1 MIRIA
6 IVDDDLSVCTKIYRY
21 LVEYDVK
28 YDADFEVDQFTSCE
42 DLAES
47 MGNIKYDLIFLDI
60 EFPEMNGIELSQKIR
75 HIFKNIKTQIIF
87 ISAKQSYAMD
97 LFSVQPFDFMIK
109 PIERTAL
116 FGVISKFIDYYNK
129 TNKFFT
135 FTYENVKHNIAI
147 NLIIYI
153 KSEGKKLLIHTL
165 ENNLY
170 VYKKFSDAMNGELKG
185 QFVTVRRGVA
195 VNIEH
200 IIMSDFDNV
209 TLTDKTK
216 FDISRNL
223 RNNVRERISYMIG
236 GKQ

>member
-1 MIRIA
+1 M
-6 IVDDDLSVCTKIYRY
+6 
-21 LVEYDVK
+21 
-28 YDADFEVDQFTSCE
+28 FE
-42 DLAES
+42 
-47 MGNIKYDLIFLDI
+47 
-60 EFPEMNGIELSQKIR
+60 
-75 HIFKNIKTQIIF
+75 
-87 ISAKQSYAMD
+87 
-97 LFSVQPFDFMIK
+97 
-109 PIERTAL
+109 
-116 FGVISKFIDYYNK
+116 VISKFIDYYNK

-135 FTYENVKHNIAI
+135 YTYENVKHNIAI

-153 KSEGKKLLIHTL
+153 KSEGKRLLIHTL

-170 VYKKFSDAMNGELKG
+170 VYKKLSDAISGELKG

-200 IIMSDFDNV
+200 ITMSDFDNV

-223 RNNVRERISYMIG
+223 RNDVRERISYMIG